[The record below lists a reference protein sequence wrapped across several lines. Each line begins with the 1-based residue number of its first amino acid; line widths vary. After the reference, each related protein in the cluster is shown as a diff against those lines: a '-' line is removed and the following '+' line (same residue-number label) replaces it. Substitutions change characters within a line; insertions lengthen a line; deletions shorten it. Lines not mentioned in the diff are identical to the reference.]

1 MLLEQEFIYQKKPC
15 EIFNSL
21 NIQKEEPTEIEKD
34 ILMLY
39 IGSKNNEFISQ
50 VNNILKDND
59 ISNNQNSINFIQEQ
73 AGENEENKKNNLFL
87 VKYKN
92 IYIGGISINLK
103 MREGFGLNKY
113 ENSSSFYLGQWKNN
127 MKEGTGFLKIDDNKL
142 YIGSFHHNQFEGFGI
157 IYYKLDDTFYF
168 GEFKNGSFCQGIY
181 CNINKELYYRG
192 KFHQNKKNDSFCTFL
207 EKNNRHL
214 FIGDVKDDV
223 FVKGYLCLYQIIE
236 STRQNEDGEDEYV
249 ADFNI
254 DKIFYFDKTD
264 ENKINFI
271 NNFEFENEF
280 RNKIHENMRKIF
292 EVDYI
297 TGHKMKDIISYFNY
311 LESLVDDEDHNYLE
325 RYNEDNDQSLEKF
338 FMSNYNFYF
347 SQFQEGQEQ
356 MDINLPIINEIR
368 KEIEIPEINKENKNM
383 ND

>member
-157 IYYKLDDTFYF
+157 IYYKLNDTFYF
-168 GEFKNGSFCQGIY
+168 GEFKNGAFSQGIY

-356 MDINLPIINEIR
+356 MDINEIR

>member
-1 MLLEQEFIYQKKPC
+1 MLLEQEFVYLKKPC

-34 ILMLY
+34 ISMLY

-50 VNNILKDND
+50 VNNILKNNE
-59 ISNNQNSINFIQEQ
+59 ISNNQNNINLIQEQ
-73 AGENEENKKNNLFL
+73 SGENEENKKNNLFL
-87 VKYKN
+87 IKYKN

-168 GEFKNGSFCQGIY
+168 GEFKNGAFSQGIY

-356 MDINLPIINEIR
+356 MDINEIR
-368 KEIEIPEINKENKNM
+368 KEIEIPEINKENENM